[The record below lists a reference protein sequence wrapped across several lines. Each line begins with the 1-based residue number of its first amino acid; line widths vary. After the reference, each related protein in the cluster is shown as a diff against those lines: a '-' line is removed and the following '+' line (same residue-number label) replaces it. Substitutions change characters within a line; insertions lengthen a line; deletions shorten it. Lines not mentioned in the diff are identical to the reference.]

1 MCHYEAE
8 RERKRIVLLIGGT
21 VNEYYEIDNIEN
33 QYLISRI
40 LVNWIRKY
48 LKIKMNQET
57 QRRKRRLSPINS
69 SNKLSSN
76 IKWIKPRYLANQR
89 ERDRTHSVNSAFVEL
104 RHLIPTEPADRKLS
118 KIETLRLAVSY
129 INHLHCVLTL
139 PDLTENPCAFIQM
152 RNNEHN
158 IENPSNEQHL
168 CTFCVNHSSIIN

>member
-1 MCHYEAE
+1 
-8 RERKRIVLLIGGT
+8 
-21 VNEYYEIDNIEN
+21 
-33 QYLISRI
+33 
-40 LVNWIRKY
+40 
-48 LKIKMNQET
+48 MNSET
-57 QRRKRRLSPINS
+57 QRRKRRMSPMHS

-139 PDLTENPCAFIQM
+139 PTITSKPCALIQM
-152 RNNEHN
+152 RNSENN
-158 IENPSNEQHL
+158 IQTSPDEEHL
-168 CTFCVNHSSIIN
+168 CTFCVNHSSGIN